1 MKHLILILIILVLP
15 FYVKAQS
22 LSEHT
27 VSTGE
32 TLQAIASK
40 YGVAISDL
48 RNANSG
54 LDDYVFAGM
63 VLKIPS
69 KGTSSNDGSV
79 IPLDDLKDIIYLK
92 DGSELVSKVLSVEAN
107 EVKFEQ
113 YDTDDPFTIPKNE
126 ITSIKFEDGRM
137 LDFTILQKKKTNTT
151 KKRSPLKKTT
161 R

>member
-1 MKHLILILIILVLP
+1 MSHLILFVIILVLP

-22 LSEHT
+22 LNEHT

-32 TLQAIASK
+32 TLQSIASK
-40 YGVAISDL
+40 YGVSISDL

-69 KGTSSNDGSV
+69 KQGSSNEV
-79 IPLDDLKDIIYLK
+79 AALPLDDLKDIIYLK
-92 DGSELVSKVLSVEAN
+92 DGSELVAKVLSVETN

-113 YDTDDPFTIPKNE
+113 YDTDDPFTIAKNE
-126 ITSIKFEDGRM
+126 IASIKFEDGRVS
-137 LDFTILQKKKTNTT
+137 DFTVQQKKRKTTT
-151 KKRSPLKKTT
+151 QKSSTTKKTT

>member
-1 MKHLILILIILVLP
+1 MVLILP
-15 FYVKAQS
+15 FYAKAQS
-22 LSEHT
+22 VSEHT

-40 YGVAISDL
+40 YGVSISEL
-48 RNANSG
+48 KNANSG
-54 LDDYVFAGM
+54 LDDYVFTGM

-69 KGTSSNDGSV
+69 KQGNIIDNTA

-92 DGSELVSKVLSVEAN
+92 DGSELVAKILNIETN

-113 YDTDDPFTIPKNE
+113 YDTDNPFTISKND
-126 ITSIKFEDGRM
+126 ISSIRFEDGRVS
-137 LDFTILQKKKTNTT
+137 DFTFQQKKKRTT
-151 KKRSPLKKTT
+151 AKRSSTAKKTT

>member
-1 MKHLILILIILVLP
+1 MKHLIFFVLFLALP
-15 FYVKAQS
+15 LYTKAQS
-22 LSEHT
+22 LNEHT

-32 TLQAIASK
+32 TLQTIASK
-40 YGVAISDL
+40 YGVSISEL
-48 RNANSG
+48 RSVNSG

-69 KGTSSNDGSV
+69 KESNANNVAV

-92 DGSELVSKVLSVEAN
+92 DSSELVAKIISVEAN

-113 YDTDDPFTIPKNE
+113 YDTDDPFTISKNE
-126 ITSIKFEDGRM
+126 IASIKFEDGRIS
-137 LDFTILQKKKTNTT
+137 DYTVQQKKKTTTT
-151 KKRSPLKKTT
+151 KKRPPLKKTT

>member
-1 MKHLILILIILVLP
+1 MKHLILIVIILALP
-15 FYVKAQS
+15 FCVKAQS

-107 EVKFEQ
+107 EVRFEQ

-126 ITSIKFEDGRM
+126 ITSIKFEDGRI

-151 KKRSPLKKTT
+151 KKRSPLKKST

>member
-1 MKHLILILIILVLP
+1 MKYIILFVITLALP
-15 FYVKAQS
+15 FYAKAQS
-22 LSEHT
+22 LNEHT

-40 YGVAISDL
+40 YGVSISDL

-69 KGTSSNDGSV
+69 KGSSDNGVDV
-79 IPLDDLKDIIYLK
+79 IPVDDLKDIIYLK
-92 DGSELVSKVLSVEAN
+92 DGSELVAKILSVETN

-113 YDTDDPFTIPKNE
+113 YDTDDPFTIAKNE
-126 ITSIKFEDGRM
+126 IASIKFEDGRVT
-137 LDFTILQKKKTNTT
+137 DFTIQQNKKTTTT
-151 KKRSPLKKTT
+151 KKSSTTKKTT

>member
-92 DGSELVSKVLSVEAN
+92 DGSELVSKVLSIEAN

>member
-1 MKHLILILIILVLP
+1 MP

-22 LSEHT
+22 LNEHT

-32 TLQAIASK
+32 TLQSIASK
-40 YGVAISDL
+40 YGVSTSDL

-69 KGTSSNDGSV
+69 KQGSSIEV
-79 IPLDDLKDIIYLK
+79 AALPLDDLKDIIYLK
-92 DGSELVSKVLSVEAN
+92 DGSELVAKILSVETN

-113 YDTDDPFTIPKNE
+113 YDTDDPFTIAKNE
-126 ITSIKFEDGRM
+126 IASIKFEDGRVSA
-137 LDFTILQKKKTNTT
+137 FTVQQKKRTTSTKKSSTT
-151 KKRSPLKKTT
+151 KKTIR
-161 R
+161 

>member
-1 MKHLILILIILVLP
+1 MKHLTLFFIVSILP
-15 FYVKAQS
+15 FYTKAQS
-22 LSEHT
+22 VSEHT

-40 YGVAISDL
+40 YGVSISEL
-48 RNANSG
+48 RNMNSG

-69 KGTSSNDGSV
+69 KQGNIIDNAV

-92 DGSELVSKVLSVEAN
+92 DGSELVAKILSIETN

-113 YDTDDPFTIPKNE
+113 YDTDDPFTISKND
-126 ITSIKFEDGRM
+126 ISSIRFEDGRVS
-137 LDFTILQKKKTNTT
+137 DFTFQQKKKRTT
-151 KKRSPLKKTT
+151 VKSSSTAKKTT

>member
-1 MKHLILILIILVLP
+1 MRRLILFVIILVLP

-22 LSEHT
+22 LNEHT

-32 TLQAIASK
+32 TLQSIALK
-40 YGVAISDL
+40 YGVSISDL

-69 KGTSSNDGSV
+69 KQGNSNEV
-79 IPLDDLKDIIYLK
+79 AVLPLDDLKDIIYLK
-92 DGSELVSKVLSVEAN
+92 DGSELVAKILSVDTN

-113 YDTDDPFTIPKNE
+113 YDTDDPFTIAKNE
-126 ITSIKFEDGRM
+126 IASIKFEDGRVS
-137 LDFTILQKKKTNTT
+137 DFTVQQKKRTTTT
-151 KKRSPLKKTT
+151 KKSSTTKRTT

>member
-1 MKHLILILIILVLP
+1 MKHLVLCFLVLILP
-15 FYVKAQS
+15 FYAKAQS
-22 LSEHT
+22 VSEHT

-40 YGVAISDL
+40 YGVSISEL
-48 RNANSG
+48 RNMNSG

-69 KGTSSNDGSV
+69 KQGKIIDNAV
-79 IPLDDLKDIIYLK
+79 IHLDDLKDRIYLK
-92 DGSELVSKVLSVEAN
+92 DGSELVAKILSIEIN

-113 YDTDDPFTIPKNE
+113 YDTDDPFTIYKND
-126 ITSIKFEDGRM
+126 ISSIRFEDGRF
-137 LDFTILQKKKTNTT
+137 LDFTIQQKKKRTT
-151 KKRSPLKKTT
+151 AKKIVHRKKTT

>member
-1 MKHLILILIILVLP
+1 MKHLFFFVLFFALP
-15 FYVKAQS
+15 LYTKAQS
-22 LSEHT
+22 LNEHT

-40 YGVAISDL
+40 YGVSISEL
-48 RNANSG
+48 RNVNSG

-69 KGTSSNDGSV
+69 KGSGANDVAV
-79 IPLDDLKDIIYLK
+79 IPLDDLKDVIYLK
-92 DGSELVSKVLSVEAN
+92 DGSELVAKILSIKAN

-113 YDTDDPFTIPKNE
+113 YDTDDPFTILKNE
-126 ITSIKFEDGRM
+126 ITSIKFENGRVS
-137 LDFTILQKKKTNTT
+137 DFTVKQKKKTTTT
-151 KKRSPLKKTT
+151 KKSSTTKKTT

>member
-1 MKHLILILIILVLP
+1 MKHLILIVIILALP
-15 FYVKAQS
+15 FCVKAQS

-126 ITSIKFEDGRM
+126 ITSIKFEDGRI

-151 KKRSPLKKTT
+151 KKRSPLKKST

>member
-1 MKHLILILIILVLP
+1 MKHLTLFFLVWALS
-15 FYVKAQS
+15 FCAKAQS

-40 YGVAISDL
+40 YGVSVSEL
-48 RNANSG
+48 REANSG

-69 KGTSSNDGSV
+69 KGNSAKDIV
-79 IPLDDLKDIIYLK
+79 MEPLDDLKDVIYLK
-92 DGSELVSKVLSVEAN
+92 DGSELVAKILNVGTN
-107 EVKFEQ
+107 EVQFEQ

-126 ITSIKFEDGRM
+126 IKSIKFADGRVS
-137 LDFTILQKKKTNTT
+137 DFTVQQKRRTTTTRKTSTT
-151 KKRSPLKKTT
+151 KRTT

>member
-1 MKHLILILIILVLP
+1 MRYLIIFVLILVLP
-15 FYVKAQS
+15 FCGKAQS

-32 TLQAIASK
+32 TLQSIASK
-40 YGVAISDL
+40 YGVSISDL

-69 KGTSSNDGSV
+69 KGDSANNVAV
-79 IPLDDLKDIIYLK
+79 IPFDDLKDVIYLK
-92 DGSELVSKVLSVEAN
+92 DGSELVAKILSIETN

-113 YDTDDPFTIPKNE
+113 YDTDDPFTISKNE
-126 ITSIKFEDGRM
+126 IKSIKFEDGRM
-137 LDFTILQKKKTNTT
+137 SYFTVQQKRKTTPVRRST
-151 KKRSPLKKTT
+151 KTKKTT